1 MFSITSLIFACLIY
15 YGAHGLSRP
24 QIVGGIDAPDGLYPY
39 QVSLK
44 DSYTKTHRCGGAIVS
59 KRYIITAAHCLES
72 PYYPHNVDVD
82 VGSNLLYSQTTY
94 EAEELIIHPNYN
106 RTLAINDIGLIKLKK
121 DIKFNSNTKPIA
133 LVSSDKNFDGVG
145 GLIVTGWGNTSPDGP
160 TPEHLQ
166 QIVVTG
172 YSQETCAHTY
182 DDISERQVCTL
193 LALGKGICSGDSG
206 GALIYNGELVGIASF
221 GREGPCAAGFPDVF
235 TRVFHYRDW
244 VNKYINA
251 GCNQQLN
258 ILLGLFTMY
267 LCIHSF
273 S

>member
-15 YGAHGLSRP
+15 YGAHGLPRP
-24 QIVGGIDAPDGLYPY
+24 QIVGGSDAPEGRYPY

-44 DSYTKTHRCGGAIVS
+44 NSYTRTHFCGGAIVS
-59 KRYIITAAHCLES
+59 KRYIITAAHCLDGW
-72 PYYPHNVDVD
+72 YYPSNVIID

-94 EAEELIIHPNYN
+94 TAKELIIHPNYN
-106 RTLAINDIGLIKLKK
+106 RTLAINDIGLIELKN
-121 DIKFNSNTKPIA
+121 DIKFDNNTKPID
-133 LVSSDKNFDGVG
+133 LVSSDNNFDGVV
-145 GLIVTGWGNTSPDGP
+145 GLIVTGWGNTSPNGW

-166 QIVVTG
+166 QIMVTG
-172 YSQETCAHTY
+172 FSQETCAHTY
-182 DDISERQVCTL
+182 DDISEHQVCTL
-193 LALGKGICSGDSG
+193 QALGKGICSGDSG
-206 GALIYNGELVGIASF
+206 GALIYNSELVGIASF
-221 GREGPCAAGFPDVF
+221 GREPCAAGFPDVF

-244 VNKYINA
+244 VNEYINA

-273 S
+273 L